1 MRKKRPILFAALGI
15 GCAVL
20 FAGILAAVIHFVIQ
34 PAMSRE
40 TWGRTVYRGE
50 TVELWYAD
58 ESPQAASHDDLEA
71 RLETDVSGLLER
83 LDLKRTDIPFPLE
96 VFVHDDVGQLM
107 KSIAARAGVDTGPLK
122 APLDLLSSEDARPRL
137 AELILAH
144 GWGRCGSQALYRGM
158 LLYAAFPGRGFHTY
172 VAALPERMRHS
183 IPDLIML
190 EAAGKFGLTFYQKH
204 TSPFSSRFLLTLEA
218 FGAFLDIPRVIAE
231 APEADILSLE
241 AASLVK
247 YLAEVASDMDTVREA
262 WAAGFLDTIL
272 KRVSPAGLTEL
283 NTAWQ
288 ETAVA
293 RGQEGQ
299 EFELARV
306 HFLLEGGE
314 FDEAYALTSERALDS
329 GDSNWLDVRV
339 RSAILAGKLE
349 AAVHLAAA
357 SDSSSLTPD
366 LREWLAV
373 VSAMNVVA
381 TENVRI
387 IGDQSASELRVLIEE
402 LDSTYGALERSL
414 SETLSDAALPITV
427 FVYRDSDAREIG
439 MAATKPDFHPRSSL
453 HLVTSDEVHRELTG
467 FVLSAAWHPSRSPAM
482 TGGLVNALLR
492 DRRDLVSEACDLR
505 RADRWVPLDRI
516 FFLDADSRVLQIELA
531 LLLQLVLE
539 DFGLEA
545 VRSMWEMT
553 TALGGAM
560 TFATAMDEVLGFS
573 LSEAESEFLDDEVP
587 CGSSG
592 DL

>member
-1 MRKKRPILFAALGI
+1 MRKKRPVLFAAFGI

-58 ESPQAASHDDLEA
+58 ESPQAASHEDLEA
-71 RLETDVSGLLER
+71 LLETDVSGLLER
-83 LDLKRTDIPFPLE
+83 LGLGRADIPFPLE

-107 KSIAARAGVDTGPLK
+107 KSIATRASVDISPLR
-122 APLDLLSSEDARPRL
+122 APLDVLTSEDARPRL
-137 AELILAH
+137 AELILSH
-144 GWGRCGSQALYRGM
+144 GWGRCGSQAFYRGM
-158 LLYAAFPGRGFHTY
+158 LLYAAFPERDFHMY

-190 EAAGKFGLTFYQKH
+190 EASGKFDLTFYQKH
-204 TSPFSSRFLLTLEA
+204 TSPFANRFLLTLEA
-218 FGAFLDIPRVIAE
+218 FGAFLDIPRVIAD
-231 APEADILSLE
+231 APEVDILSLE
-241 AASLVK
+241 TASLAK
-247 YLAEVASDMDTVREA
+247 YLVEVASDMDAVREA

-272 KRVSPAGLTEL
+272 KRVSLVGLTEL
-283 NTAWQ
+283 NAAWQ

-293 RGQEGQ
+293 RGQEG
-299 EFELARV
+299 EGFELNRA

-314 FDEAYALTSERALDS
+314 FDEAYAVTSGRALDTS
-329 GDSNWLDVRV
+329 DPNWLDVRV
-339 RSAILAGKLE
+339 RSAILAGELE
-349 AAVHLAAA
+349 SAVRLATA
-357 SDSSSLTPD
+357 SDPSSLAPD
-366 LREWLAV
+366 LQEWLAV
-373 VSAMNVVA
+373 VSAMNVVS

-387 IGDQSASELRVLIEE
+387 IGDQSSSELHALVEE
-402 LDSTYGALERSL
+402 LDDTYGALERSL
-414 SETLSDAALPITV
+414 DRTLSNAALPITV
-427 FVYRDSDAREIG
+427 FLYRDSEAREIG
-439 MAATKPDFHPRSSL
+439 MAATKPDFHPRASL
-453 HLVTSDEVHRELTG
+453 HLVASDELHRELIG
-467 FVLSAAWHPSRSPAM
+467 FVLSAAWHPSRSPVM
-482 TGGLVNALLR
+482 TCGLVNALLR
-492 DRRDLVSEACDLR
+492 NRGDLVSEACDLR

-516 FFLDADSRVLQIELA
+516 FFLDADSHVLQIELA

-539 DFGLEA
+539 DLGVEA

-560 TFATAMDEVLGFS
+560 TFATAMEQVLGFS
-573 LSEAESEFLDDEVP
+573 LSGAESEFLDDAVP